1 MTNKIPQNIQYIE
14 YIELANLDCTINM
27 LEDMPLGLYL
37 RRGEATQGEAV
48 ELLCV
53 DSVAK
58 TGEKSARNS
67 SHESTQNSVRRKVCI
82 IGARKHTAYGVLV
95 VKAII
100 QELARFDPI
109 IISGLATGIDT
120 VTLETALE
128 HNLKTIAVIGSGLD
142 DDSIYPREN
151 LLLTYQIARSGGI
164 IVSEYEEGT
173 PALKQHFP
181 RRNRIMAGLADI
193 IIIIEGTRKSGTLI
207 TARLGLEFGKDIVCV
222 PGSIFSPLS
231 QGPLSLIEQGAIPL
245 TQISDILEVLH
256 LEEKNSQLEFKF
268 DQTHDAPPDN
278 PDNTEK
284 RKSDR
289 KTYKNLEEYP
299 QNLKIIREEQT
310 LAEKYYRC
318 SEEELGI
325 LNLLDEPLDKQELLE
340 VSQYKLGA
348 LQIILIQLEIK
359 GYITEKYGKIVR
371 V

>member
-1 MTNKIPQNIQYIE
+1 MIIKNTQNIQYIE
-14 YIELANLDCTINM
+14 YVELAGMDCILNM
-27 LEDMPLGLYL
+27 LEDMPQGLYL

-48 ELLCV
+48 DLLCV
-53 DSVAK
+53 ESGAK
-58 TGEKSARNS
+58 TSEKLAKNLAQ
-67 SHESTQNSVRRKVCI
+67 EFAQNSTQNSARKKICI

-95 VKAII
+95 VKAIVK
-100 QELARFDPI
+100 ELARFDPI

-120 VTLETALE
+120 VALETALE

-151 LLLTYQIARSGGI
+151 LLLTYQITGSGGI
-164 IVSEYEEGT
+164 IVSEYVEGT
-173 PALKQHFP
+173 PAMKHHFP

-193 IIIIEGTRKSGTLI
+193 IIIIEGSRKSGTLI

-268 DQTHDAPPDN
+268 DI
-278 PDNTEK
+278 EK
-284 RKSDR
+284 SAEEAKQVGGGK
-289 KTYKNLEEYP
+289 KTYP
-299 QNLKIIREEQT
+299 IFDDSTQNLKIIREEQT

-325 LNLLDEPLDKQELLE
+325 LNLLNEPLDKQQLLE
-340 VSQYKLGA
+340 ISQYRLSE